1 MAPRKAKVYS
11 WFNAGVCIKEKT
23 RLRDETAKAH
33 RVLVQGRAKLS
44 KLIRKVSIHAC
55 P

>member
-11 WFNAGVCIKEKT
+11 RFNVGVFMKEKT
-23 RLRDETAKAH
+23 HLRDETAKAH
-33 RVLVQGRAKLS
+33 KVLVKEMAKLS
-44 KLIRKVSIHAC
+44 KLIRKVSMHAC

>member
-11 WFNAGVCIKEKT
+11 RFNVGVFMKDKT
-23 RLRDETAKAH
+23 RLREETAKAYK
-33 RVLVQGRAKLS
+33 VLVKERAKLS
-44 KLIRKVSIHAC
+44 KLMPKVSVHAC